1 MRRSLLFINGEWVN
15 PSGGEFLEK
24 LNPSTGR
31 PIGQFASATP
41 DDVARAIDAAY
52 EAQGAWERL
61 TSVERAKYIWRAI
74 EVIRSRRSELEDLLI
89 DEVGKPAR
97 EAAQEV
103 DGVLDQLTY
112 YAEMARKITGDVVE
126 GTKPERVIFQYRVP
140 YGVVA
145 AITPWN
151 FPAGM
156 IARKVGPALVT
167 GNTVVLKPSS
177 DTPFTG
183 EWLVRAFQEAGLPR
197 GVLNF
202 VTGRGSAIGPALTS
216 NRKVALITLTG
227 ETGTG
232 KEVMASAAS
241 SMAKVILELG
251 GKAPFMVWKD
261 ADLELAA
268 RVLMWAKYWNAGQS
282 CIAAERLFVHRDV
295 YDAFMRRFLELT
307 ASLRVGDP
315 RRNEMGPLIN
325 EGALRKVSGLVER
338 AKADGLKVLHGG
350 GRPSLPEP
358 LSGGFHYLPT
368 ILEGRDQ
375 SSAVFREEIFGPVL
389 PAMRV
394 GDDFGEMIELANDS
408 IYGLASYLFTR
419 DVSLAMRAARE
430 IKFGELYVN
439 MPGPE
444 ATQGYHTG
452 FRMSGQAGEN
462 SIYGVLEYTRIKNV
476 YVDYGPNPLEGEVI
490 PPYSRGRRRWPASR
504 AA

>member
-1 MRRSLLFINGEWVN
+1 MKSSLLFIDGEWVN
-15 PSGGEFLEK
+15 PSSGEFLTK
-24 LNPSTGR
+24 LNPSTGK
-31 PIGQFASATP
+31 PLGQFASATP
-41 DDVARAIDAAY
+41 DDVGRAVDAAY
-52 EAQGAWERL
+52 GAQASWGKL
-61 TSVERAKYIWRAI
+61 TSVERARYIWGAI
-74 EVIRSRRSELEDLLI
+74 GIIRSRRSELEDLLT
-89 DEVGKPAR
+89 DEVGKPTR
-97 EAAQEV
+97 EAVQEV
-103 DGVLDQLTY
+103 DGVIDQLTY

-126 GTKPERVIFQYRVP
+126 GTKPDRVILQYRVP

-177 DTPFTG
+177 DTPFIG
-183 EWLVRAFQEAGLPR
+183 EWLTRAFQDAGLPR

-202 VTGRGSAIGPALTS
+202 VTGKGGAIGSAMTS

-232 KEVMASAAS
+232 EEVMKSAAN

-268 RVLMWAKYWNAGQS
+268 RVLMWAKYWNSGQS
-282 CIAAERLFVHRDV
+282 CIAAERLFVHEDV

-315 RRNEMGPLIN
+315 RKNEMGPLIN
-325 EGALRKVSGLVER
+325 AGQLRKVSDVVDR
-338 AKADGLKVLHGG
+338 ARGEGLKVLHGG
-350 GRPSLPEP
+350 SRPSLPEP
-358 LSGGFHYLPT
+358 FSGGYYYLPT
-368 ILEGRDQ
+368 IIEGTDQ
-375 SSAVFREEIFGPVL
+375 SSSAFREEIFGPVL
-389 PAMRV
+389 PAMKV
-394 GDDFGEMIELANDS
+394 GDDFGKLIDLANDS

-419 DVSLAMRAARE
+419 DLSLAMRAAE
-430 IKFGELYVN
+430 EVKFGELYVN

-462 SIYGVLEYTRIKNV
+462 SKHGVLEYTKVKNI
-476 YVDYGPNPLEGEVI
+476 YFDYGPSPLEGEVI
-490 PPYSRGRRRWPASR
+490 PPYS
-504 AA
+504 

>member
-1 MRRSLLFINGEWVN
+1 MRRSLLLIDGEWVN
-15 PSGGEFLEK
+15 PSGGEFLTK
-24 LNPSTGR
+24 LNPATGE
-31 PIGQFASATP
+31 PIGQFASATV
-41 DDVARAIDAAY
+41 DDVKRAVDAAY
-52 EAQGAWERL
+52 DAQKSWERL
-61 TSVERAKYIWRAI
+61 TSVERAKYIWRAVD
-74 EVIRSRRSELEDLLI
+74 VIRSRRSELEDLLI

-112 YAEMARKITGDVVE
+112 YAEMARKVTGDVVE
-126 GTKPERVIFQYRVP
+126 GTKPDRIILQYRVP

-177 DTPFTG
+177 DTPFVG
-183 EWLVRAFQEAGLPR
+183 EWLARAFQESGLPR

-202 VTGRGSAIGPALTS
+202 VTGRGSSVGPALTS
-216 NRKVALITLTG
+216 NRKVALVTLTG

-232 KEVMASAAS
+232 RDVMASAAN

-261 ADLELAA
+261 ADLDLAA

-282 CIAAERLFVHRDV
+282 CIAAERLFVHEAV
-295 YDAFMRRFLELT
+295 YDEFMRRFLELT

-325 EGALRKVSGLVER
+325 EGALRKVSGMVER
-338 AKADGLKVLHGG
+338 ARSDGLRVLYGG
-350 GRPSLPEP
+350 SRPSLPEP
-358 LSGGFHYLPT
+358 FSGGYHYLPT
-368 ILEGRDQ
+368 IVEGHDQ
-375 SSAVFREEIFGPVL
+375 SSPVFREEIFGPVL
-389 PAMRV
+389 PVMKV
-394 GDDFGEMIELANDS
+394 EDDFGKLMDLANDS
-408 IYGLASYLFTR
+408 IYGLASYLFTK
-419 DVSLAMRAARE
+419 DLSLAMRAARE

-462 SIYGVLEYTRIKNV
+462 SIHGVLEYTKIKNV

-490 PPYSRGRRRWPASR
+490 PPYS
-504 AA
+504 

>member
-1 MRRSLLFINGEWVN
+1 MRKSLLLIDGEWVP
-15 PSGGEFLEK
+15 PSGGEFLNK
-24 LNPSTGR
+24 YNPATGEL
-31 PIGQFASATP
+31 IGQFASATP
-41 DDVARAIDAAY
+41 DDVGRAVDAAY
-52 EAQGAWERL
+52 EAQRSWERL

-74 EVIRSRRSELEDLLI
+74 DIIRSRRSELEDLLI
-89 DEVGKPAR
+89 EEVGKPAR

-103 DGVLDQLTY
+103 DGVLDQLSY

-126 GTKPERVIFQYRVP
+126 GTKPDRVILQYRVP

-177 DTPFTG
+177 DTPFVG
-183 EWLVRAFQEAGLPR
+183 EWLARAFQEAGLPR

-202 VTGRGSAIGPALTS
+202 VTGRGSVIGPAMTS

-232 KEVMASAAS
+232 KEVMASASS

-282 CIAAERLFVHRDV
+282 CIAAERLFVHEAV
-295 YDAFMRRFLELT
+295 YDKFMRRFLELT
-307 ASLRVGDP
+307 SSIRVGDP

-325 EGALRKVSGLVER
+325 EGQLRKVSGMVEEAR
-338 AKADGLKVLHGG
+338 GQGLRILYGG

-358 LSGGFHYLPT
+358 FSRGYHYLPT
-368 ILEGRDQ
+368 IIEGEDQ
-375 SSAVFREEIFGPVL
+375 SSRVFREEIFGPVL
-389 PAMRV
+389 PAMKV
-394 GDDFGEMIELANDS
+394 GDDFGKLIELANDS
-408 IYGLASYLFTR
+408 MYGLASYLFTK
-419 DVSLAMRAARE
+419 DLSLAMRAARE

-462 SIYGVLEYTRIKNV
+462 SIHGVLEYTKIKNV
-476 YVDYGPNPLEGEVI
+476 YFDYGPNPLEGEVI
-490 PPYSRGRRRWPASR
+490 PPYS
-504 AA
+504 

>member
-1 MRRSLLFINGEWVN
+1 MKKSLLLIDGEWVN
-15 PSGGEFLEK
+15 PSGGEFLTK
-24 LNPSTGR
+24 LNPSTGEQL
-31 PIGQFASATP
+31 GQFASATP
-41 DDVARAIDAAY
+41 DDVGRAVDAAY
-52 EAQGAWERL
+52 DAQRSWEKL
-61 TSVERAKYIWRAI
+61 TSVERAKYILRTI
-74 EVIRSRRSELEDLLI
+74 EIIRSRRSELEELLVE
-89 DEVGKPAR
+89 EVGKPAR

-103 DGVLDQLTY
+103 DGVLDQLAY

-126 GTKPERVIFQYRVP
+126 GTKPDRVILQYRVP

-177 DTPFTG
+177 DTPFVG
-183 EWLVRAFQEAGLPR
+183 EWLARAFQESGLPG

-202 VTGRGSAIGPALTS
+202 VTGRGSVIGSAMTA

-232 KEVMASAAS
+232 KEVMASAAN

-251 GKAPFMVWKD
+251 GKAPFMVWRD

-282 CIAAERLFVHRDV
+282 CIAAERLFVHADV

-307 ASLRVGDP
+307 SSLRVGDP

-325 EGALRKVSGLVER
+325 GGALKKVSEIVDAAR
-338 AKADGLKVLHGG
+338 RDGLRVLYGG
-350 GRPSLPEP
+350 SRPSLPPP
-358 LSGGFHYLPT
+358 LSGGYHYLPT
-368 ILEGRDQ
+368 ILEGSDQ
-375 SSAVFREEIFGPVL
+375 SSSVFREEIFGPVL
-389 PAMRV
+389 PAMKMD
-394 GDDFGEMIELANDS
+394 GDFGRMIELANDS
-408 IYGLASYLFTR
+408 IYGLASYLFTK
-419 DVSLAMRAARE
+419 DLSLAMRAARE

-462 SIYGVLEYTRIKNV
+462 SKHGVLEYTKIKNV
-476 YVDYGPNPLEGEVI
+476 YFDYGANPLEGEVI
-490 PPYSRGRRRWPASR
+490 PPYS
-504 AA
+504 

>member
-1 MRRSLLFINGEWVN
+1 MRRSLLLIDGEWVE
-15 PSGGEFLEK
+15 PSGGEFLTK
-24 LNPSTGR
+24 YNPSTGE
-31 PIGQFASATP
+31 PLGQFASATVE
-41 DDVARAIDAAY
+41 DVKRAVDAAY
-52 EAQGAWERL
+52 DAQRSWERL

-74 EVIRSRRSELEDLLI
+74 DIIRSRRSELEDLLV
-89 DEVGKPAR
+89 DEVGKPVR
-97 EAAQEV
+97 EAVQEV
-103 DGVLDQLTY
+103 DGVLDQLSY

-126 GTKPERVIFQYRVP
+126 GTKPDRVIFQYRVP

-177 DTPFTG
+177 DTPFVG
-183 EWLVRAFQEAGLPR
+183 EWMARAFQEAGLPK

-202 VTGRGSAIGPALTS
+202 VTGRGSVIGSAMTS
-216 NRKVALITLTG
+216 NKKVALVTLTG
-227 ETGTG
+227 ESGTG
-232 KEVMASAAS
+232 KEVMASAAN

-251 GKAPFMVWKD
+251 GKAPFIVWKD

-282 CIAAERLFVHRDV
+282 CIAAERLFVHEEV

-315 RRNEMGPLIN
+315 RKNEMGPLIN
-325 EGALRKVSGLVER
+325 RDQLKKVSDAVEA
-338 AKADGLKVLHGG
+338 AKRDGLKVLHGG
-350 GRPSLPEP
+350 SRPSLPP
-358 LSGGFHYLPT
+358 PFSGGYHYLPT
-368 ILEGRDQ
+368 VLEGEDQ
-375 SSAVFREEIFGPVL
+375 SSVVFREEIFGPVL
-389 PAMRV
+389 PAMKV
-394 GDDFGEMIELANDS
+394 EDDFGKVIELANDS
-408 IYGLASYLFTR
+408 DYGLASYLFTR
-419 DVSLAMRAARE
+419 DLSLAMRAARE

-462 SIYGVLEYTRIKNV
+462 SIHGILEYTKIKNV
-476 YVDYGPNPLEGEVI
+476 YFDYGPNPLEGEVI
-490 PPYSRGRRRWPASR
+490 PPYG
-504 AA
+504 